1 MKKLQR
7 LGSARTRTA
16 AFAFALMPALLFL
29 APVPAN
35 AKTQIHESIREYIET
50 NMPWPQGTARVEFIS
65 PEPEIP
71 TRSKDMT
78 LRIEP
83 AGNADF
89 IGDAAFVVRMSAD
102 GKFIRTET
110 VRTRIEVLR
119 DIVVAAKQIR
129 SGAVLTEH
137 DIRLTKKWVRRNMP
151 DVLSCP
157 EDAIGKRITAP
168 ARPGMELST
177 PMLKDAPLVH
187 KGKMVRVLFDNGS
200 LRITTIGIP
209 EEDGT
214 AGNMVRVR
222 NVTSNKVI
230 YARVLGESLVGIDL

>member
-1 MKKLQR
+1 MPVL
-7 LGSARTRTA
+7 LIPA
-16 AFAFALMPALLFL
+16 A
-29 APVPAN
+29 VPATAN
-35 AKTQIHESIREYIET
+35 TLMHESVREYIET
-50 NMPWPQGTARVEFIS
+50 NMPWPQGTVRVEFIS

-71 TRSKDMT
+71 TRSKDMA

-89 IGDAAFVVRMSAD
+89 IGDAAFIVRMSEN
-102 GKFIRTET
+102 GKFLRTET

-119 DIVVAAKQIR
+119 DVVVAARQIR
-129 SGAVLTEH
+129 SGAVLTEQ

-151 DVLSCP
+151 DVLSCS

-168 ARPGMELST
+168 ARPGIELST
-177 PMLKDAPLVH
+177 TMLKDAPLVR
-187 KGKMVRVLFDNGS
+187 KGKLVRVLFDNGS

-214 AGNMVRVR
+214 AGNMVRIR

-230 YARVLGESLVGIDL
+230 YARVLGDSLVGIDI